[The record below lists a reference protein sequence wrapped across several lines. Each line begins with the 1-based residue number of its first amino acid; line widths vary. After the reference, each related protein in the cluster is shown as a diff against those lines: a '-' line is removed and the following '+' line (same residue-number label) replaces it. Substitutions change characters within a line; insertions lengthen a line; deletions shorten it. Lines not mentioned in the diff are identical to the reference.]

1 MIKTFITVMSEQPRG
16 NLRETKYIAA
26 EDERLFYDKEISFPI
41 LTAMNAYANED
52 DEIKIIVITNE
63 DLPQTEEY
71 YKNNFIPALEEIKA
85 EKNLK
90 ELDVSKI
97 IKIEA
102 EISQGIV
109 SNLKVAKALL
119 DKIGDNEILHA
130 CITFGTKPLPIILFM
145 ALNYAYKVRNNTDIE
160 TIVYGAKYWGDKK
173 EQVDYIYDVTSL
185 FYTNEMFM
193 NLANAGVEDPAGK
206 VKALYNI
213 LDEE

>member
-1 MIKTFITVMSEQPRG
+1 
-16 NLRETKYIAA
+16 
-26 EDERLFYDKEISFPI
+26 
-41 LTAMNAYANED
+41 MNAYANED

-63 DLPQTEEY
+63 GLPQTEEY

-90 ELDVSKI
+90 GLDVSKI

-173 EQVDYIYDVTSL
+173 EQIDYIYDVTSL

>member
-1 MIKTFITVMSEQPRG
+1 MIKTFITVMPEQPMG
-16 NLRETKYIAA
+16 SLRETKYIAA
-26 EDERLFYDKEISFPI
+26 EDERLFYDKEIRFPI
-41 LTAMNAYANED
+41 LTAINAYAKED

-71 YKNNFIPALEEIKA
+71 YNNYFIPALEEIKA

-90 ELDVSKI
+90 GLDVSKI
-97 IKIEA
+97 IKVEA

-160 TIVYGAKYWGDKK
+160 TIVYGAKYWGGKK
-173 EQVDYIYDVTSL
+173 DNVDYIYDVTSL

>member
-1 MIKTFITVMSEQPRG
+1 MKG
-16 NLRETKYIAA
+16 
-26 EDERLFYDKEISFPI
+26 
-41 LTAMNAYANED
+41 
-52 DEIKIIVITNE
+52 
-63 DLPQTEEY
+63 
-71 YKNNFIPALEEIKA
+71 
-85 EKNLK
+85 
-90 ELDVSKI
+90 LDVSKI

-173 EQVDYIYDVTSL
+173 TI
-185 FYTNEMFM
+185 FM
-193 NLANAGVEDPAGK
+193 MSHHYFTQMKCL
-206 VKALYNI
+206 
-213 LDEE
+213 